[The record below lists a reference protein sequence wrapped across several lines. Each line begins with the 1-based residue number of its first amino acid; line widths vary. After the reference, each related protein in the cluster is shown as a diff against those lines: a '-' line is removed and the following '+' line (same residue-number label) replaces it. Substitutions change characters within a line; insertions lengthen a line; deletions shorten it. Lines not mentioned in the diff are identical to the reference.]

1 MVYTQA
7 MQYFLF
13 GMLALSV
20 FLLASQAFAA
30 ASVAA
35 MARSVRMIGAL
46 ATLGIGLAMLFRGWA
61 ALGFWISAAGA
72 WMLMGRSMSFPWRTW
87 QTGRP
92 AARNAS
98 RVVTEHLDVELEHA
112 TGAIRGMILKGFFKG
127 RDLETLRPV
136 ELAHLWADCQFADP
150 QSAQILEAY
159 LDRIHPTWRDDMAR
173 TSGQDT
179 RQDKGGDG
187 QRPRAPDGGMTRE
200 EALDILG
207 LKAGA
212 GEDEIRRAHREL
224 MLKLHPDRGGSHI
237 LAAKVN
243 EAKDVLVR

>member
-1 MVYTQA
+1 

-20 FLLASQAFAA
+20 FLLVSQAFAT

-35 MARSVRMIGAL
+35 MARSMRMIGAL
-46 ATLGIGLAMLFRGWA
+46 AALGLGLAMLFRGWA
-61 ALGFWISAAGA
+61 ALGFWVAAAGA
-72 WMLMGRSMSFPWRTW
+72 WLLMGRSIQMPWGKW
-87 QTGRP
+87 PTGRP
-92 AARNAS
+92 ADRNAS
-98 RVVTEHLDVELEHA
+98 RVVTDHLDVELEHD
-112 TGAIRGMILKGFFKG
+112 TGAIRGTILQGVFKG

-136 ELAHLWADCQFADP
+136 ELARLWADCQFADP
-150 QSAQILEAY
+150 PSAQILEAY

-173 TSGQDT
+173 SGA
-179 RQDKGGDG
+179 RSGEAAGSEGARPSSADG
-187 QRPRAPDGGMTRE
+187 RMTRE

-207 LKAGA
+207 LKPGA
-212 GEDEIRRAHREL
+212 GEDEIRRAHRDL

-243 EAKDVLVR
+243 EAKDVLLG